1 MFKHATLEPGEC
13 YLNVNGIWYE
23 CVSVIDNDAYILKS
37 SGGWELTAHNITR
50 YQDGS
55 IEWDYSTKGKFV

>member
-1 MFKHATLEPGEC
+1 MFKHAKLEPGKS
-13 YLNVNGIWYE
+13 YLNVNGIRYE
-23 CVSVIDNDAYILKS
+23 CVSAIDDDTYILKS

-50 YQDGS
+50 HQDGS